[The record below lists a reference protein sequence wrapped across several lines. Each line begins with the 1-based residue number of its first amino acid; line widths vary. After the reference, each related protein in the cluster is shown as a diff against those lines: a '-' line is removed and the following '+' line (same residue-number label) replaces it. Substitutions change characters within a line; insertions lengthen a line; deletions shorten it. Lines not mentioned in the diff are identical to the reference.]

1 MSLYKKRRDP
11 ELTDTANI
19 LTILVGV
26 VVIAIILALLVRL
39 QRGLLGI
46 ILGSLAAILALY
58 WIMELR
64 KTLKRELRI
73 KPFETKGWS
82 PDIIEDRNEIL
93 IVGKVPGPEDKI
105 NIQLRENFLEVK
117 GGLDFRE
124 VIKLPARAVSFNVAY
139 NNGILEVRLRK

>member
-46 ILGSLAAILALY
+46 ILGSLAAILAIY
-58 WIMELR
+58 WITELR

-124 VIKLPARAVSFNVAY
+124 VIKLPARAVSFNAAY

>member
-73 KPFETKGWS
+73 KPFETKGWG

>member
-46 ILGSLAAILALY
+46 ILGSLATILAIY

-82 PDIIEDRNEIL
+82 PDIMEDRNEIL

-105 NIQLRENFLEVK
+105 NIELRENFLEVK

-124 VIKLPARAVSFNVAY
+124 VIKLPARAVSFNSAY

>member
-46 ILGSLAAILALY
+46 ILGSLAAILAIY

-82 PDIIEDRNEIL
+82 PDIMEDRNEIL

-105 NIQLRENFLEVK
+105 DIQLRENFLEVK

-124 VIKLPARAVSFNVAY
+124 VIKLPARAVSFNAAY